1 MEISVVDRNVDLT
14 AEQKELVDRQI
25 AYSFDRFET
34 HIRLVEVL
42 FNDVNGPKGGSDIQC
57 RVRLLLHSKGE
68 VLVEGRDDSVE
79 AAVAGVIDRASIA
92 VARRIERLKD
102 SQGTSMSGQ

>member
-1 MEISVVDRNVDLT
+1 MEISIVDRNVDLT
-14 AEQKELVDRQI
+14 AKQKDLVDRQI
-25 AYSFDRFET
+25 GYSFDRFES
-34 HIRLVEVL
+34 HIRSVEVL
-42 FNDVNGPKGGSDIQC
+42 LNDVNGPKGGSDIQC

-79 AAVAGVIDRASIA
+79 SAVAGVIDRASIA
-92 VARRIERLKD
+92 VARRVERLKD